1 MTPRR
6 SRAPRELYVTPLD
19 VDLLAALRATRS
31 IVEACS
37 RVSISRD
44 RGMYRLRRLARALGA
59 PVVRSRRGGASRG
72 QTVLTALGRRVLSQ
86 GAGGL
91 RLGSGVGVNRPAEAN
106 VFPGTWRHAPQPR
119 VLLDGGG
126 SLFVTF
132 AAREGEPVRVG
143 IEPEAVVVARERFPS
158 SARNV
163 LRGRIE
169 SVHGPDGMRA
179 LLRVRVGRGLRLDVA
194 VTPGSLAELGLTP
207 GTSVFLYLKAT
218 AVLRLP

>member
-1 MTPRR
+1 MDPQDQLAWGNRLEDILYGVHTAIA
-6 SRAPRELYVTPLD
+6 SRAIGL
-19 VDLLAALRATRS
+19 
-31 IVEACS
+31 
-37 RVSISRD
+37 
-44 RGMYRLRRLARALGA
+44 
-59 PVVRSRRGGASRG
+59 VR
-72 QTVLTALGRRVLSQ
+72 
-86 GAGGL
+86 
-91 RLGSGVGVNRPAEAN
+91 
-106 VFPGTWRHAPQPR
+106 
-119 VLLDGGG
+119 
-126 SLFVTF
+126 
-132 AAREGEPVRVG
+132 RVG